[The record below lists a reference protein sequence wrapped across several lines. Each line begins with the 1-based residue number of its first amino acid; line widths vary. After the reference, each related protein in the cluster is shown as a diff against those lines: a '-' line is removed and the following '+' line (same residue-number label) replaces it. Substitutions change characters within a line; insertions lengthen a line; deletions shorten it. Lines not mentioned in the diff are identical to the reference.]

1 MDGFLLIQETVLYL
15 GDLIRFL
22 VLIAAWLYTGLFN
35 VTFNTTT
42 QSLGHNRSDTL
53 RNNQF
58 LYVDGQD
65 QLSNAI
71 RFSTT
76 GMFLNEST
84 DLRDYGYRFTV
95 YGSGT
100 TDSSNNRDG
109 SINVYLLNTITERN
123 EVQMTNFTGVSGAMR
138 NLWADT
144 SIIPGLTGTFLYV
157 DNTDDNALLSK
168 TVPAYTIAMQT
179 HWQSGDRG
187 FRYPEDYGYVSLL
200 QQELILF

>member
-1 MDGFLLIQETVLYL
+1 MKHSDTV
-15 GDLIRFL
+15 
-22 VLIAAWLYTGLFN
+22 ATGLYN
-35 VTFNTTT
+35 VSFNTST
-42 QSLGHNRSDTL
+42 QSLEYNRSDTI
-53 RNNQF
+53 RNDEF
-58 LYVDGQD
+58 LFVPGQD
-65 QLSNAI
+65 QLSNAV

-76 GMFLNEST
+76 GMFLNEDGT
-84 DLRDYGYRFTV
+84 NNIRDYGYRFCV

-109 SINVYLLNTITERN
+109 TINVYLLNTIKERN

-144 SIIPGLTGTFLYV
+144 SINAPGSLTGTFLYV

-168 TVPAYTIAMQT
+168 TVPTFSNLFAMQT

-187 FRYPEDYGYVSLL
+187 LDT
-200 QQELILF
+200 ILKIMAM